1 MHDDDD
7 EEEATALVGGMGSRN
22 ESRGSAL
29 TPWITAEMFF
39 RETSSFSA
47 SFSDRE
53 CSPVAWAT
61 KDFVNPKDSLHMKHI
76 RMGLTGTVPQSQT
89 EYEAEE
95 SKLDGTLV
103 SEEGDRVP
111 SSAVL
116 SLRVNTR

>member
-1 MHDDDD
+1 MHDDEV
-7 EEEATALVGGMGSRN
+7 EETALVGGMGSRN

-47 SFSDRE
+47 SFKDKE

-61 KDFVNPKDSLHMKHI
+61 KDFVNPKDSLQMKHI
-76 RMGLTGTVPQSQT
+76 KIGLTGTVPQSQT
-89 EYEAEE
+89 EYDEV

-103 SEEGDRVP
+103 SEEGDLVP
-111 SSAVL
+111 SSFVL